1 MQEHQPAPAG
11 EAAVRIA
18 VCACTF
24 RRPDGL
30 AALLGGLRGQR
41 FLRMNP
47 PEVLV
52 LIVDNEGSDRSRAT
66 CQAAAD
72 LGLNVRYLVEARRG
86 ISFARNRAL
95 DAVPAG
101 TDFIAMIDDDERP
114 EPDWLEDLLLAHA
127 ATGADVVQGR
137 VRPAF
142 APGAPTWIRDG
153 GFFGYPCPRPPFRV
167 EVWRDLQQIDAAA
180 TNNVLVRASAIS
192 ALGLR
197 FDPRL
202 GLTGGSDALF
212 FRSLRAAGCRIVYAE
227 RAVVTEDVPSTRANL
242 SYLWHRS
249 YRDGSKR
256 LAAKLWMRPAGSVR
270 PWRVRGRLALR
281 AAAQGGGAVLWLA
294 ARGIAGPR
302 DPGTLAHGAV
312 ELAHA
317 CGTLAA
323 CAGFA
328 YEHYRHTGA
337 APLAADAGR

>member
-1 MQEHQPAPAG
+1 MQNHQPDP
-11 EAAVRIA
+11 EAKATVRVA

-24 RRPDGL
+24 RRPEGL
-30 AALLGGLRGQR
+30 AALLEGLLGQR
-41 FLRMNP
+41 SLRMTP

-52 LIVDNEGSDRSRAT
+52 LVVDNEGSDRSRAA
-66 CQAAAD
+66 CEAACGR
-72 LGLNVRYLVEARRG
+72 GLNVRYLVEARRG

-95 DAVPAG
+95 DAVPAE

-114 EPDWLEDLLLAHA
+114 EPDWLEELLLAQA

-137 VRPAF
+137 VQPAF
-142 APGAPTWIRDG
+142 AHDAPAWIRGG
-153 GFFGYPCPRPPFRV
+153 GFFGYPSPGPTSRA
-167 EVWRDLQQIDAAA
+167 EVWRDLQRVDAAA
-180 TNNVLVRASAIS
+180 TNNVLVRASAVS
-192 ALGLR
+192 GLGLR

-202 GLTGGSDALF
+202 GLTGGEDALF
-212 FRSLRAAGCRIVYAE
+212 FRSLRATGYRIVYAE
-227 RAVVTEDVPSTRANL
+227 RAVVTEDVPSNRATL

-256 LAAKLWMRPAGSVR
+256 LAAKLWLKPAGSAR

-281 AAAQGGGAVLWLA
+281 AAAQGGRTVLWLA
-294 ARGIAGPR
+294 ARAAAGPR
-302 DPGTLAHGAV
+302 DLGTLAHGAV

-328 YEHYRHTGA
+328 YEHYRHTGEA
-337 APLAADAGR
+337 AVTADAGR